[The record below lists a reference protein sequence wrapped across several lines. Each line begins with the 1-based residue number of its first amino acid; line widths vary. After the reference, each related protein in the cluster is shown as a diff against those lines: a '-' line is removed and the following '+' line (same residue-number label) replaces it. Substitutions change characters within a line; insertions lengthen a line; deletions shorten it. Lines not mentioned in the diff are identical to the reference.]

1 MRIRTLLLITALVA
15 CGLTFWRSHGGHILA
30 FSLTCALTTAGC
42 HAARIPIPI
51 RRSTNQLAW
60 TVIVLVFLL
69 VWSIAPATKLVTDRF
84 STRTG
89 MTYANAYNS
98 IYFPVTQFYN
108 LLPKSMQSQ
117 MRVHINSWLPAGT
130 TIYEHW
136 PKELGWTQSNPTA
149 ADSLIFD
156 P

>member
-42 HAARIPIPI
+42 HAVQIPIPN

-60 TVIVLVFLL
+60 AVIVLVFLL

-89 MTYANAYNS
+89 MTYANVYNN

>member
-60 TVIVLVFLL
+60 AVIVLVFLL
-69 VWSIAPATKLVTDRF
+69 VWSIAPATKFVTDGF
-84 STRTG
+84 SARTE
-89 MTYANAYNS
+89 MTYVNVYNN

-108 LLPKSMQSQ
+108 LLPKSMQSR
-117 MRVHINSWLPAGT
+117 MRSHINSWLPAGT

-136 PKELGWTQSNPTA
+136 PKELGWTQPNPTA
-149 ADSLIFD
+149 ADSFIFD